1 MPNKIKPIKSGTKTT
16 LDDVLSA
23 VNDGFT
29 GVEQRFQKLENR
41 FGGLENRFDGLDKKV
56 DSIDKRLTKVES
68 QMVTKE
74 YLDDKLADLR
84 GDLVIMVRKEDT
96 KLKKLV
102 DILEQ
107 RQVIS
112 VNERESI
119 FALEPFA
126 QS

>member
-1 MPNKIKPIKSGTKTT
+1 MPNKIKNSKRSSKATI
-16 LDDVLSA
+16 DDVLEA
-23 VNDGFT
+23 VNSGFT
-29 GVEQRFQKLENR
+29 DMEQRFQKLE
-41 FGGLENRFDGLDKKV
+41 KKV
-56 DSIDKRLTKVES
+56 DVIDNRLDKVETRLTNVES

-107 RQVIS
+107 RQLIS
-112 VNERESI
+112 IDERQSI

-126 QS
+126 LV